1 MLTNTGYRVPEKP
14 ECLMTHRIITDTEKR
29 LWIFFQSHYRSLAFG
44 FSEDGGQTWTSPQEL
59 LPDISGPFSAAAG
72 AGGMVFVVARKTNHP
87 DIYLLVWNGSQWS
100 EGVLPSPGKQVITA
114 SPLVAG
120 GSGQEVHVV
129 YAARGY
135 SSGEWAVKHSLL
147 ETGRGEIF
155 DRPVPLISAPQPE
168 WPPRLEFLRESLY
181 WAGDIAL
188 DSESS
193 LHLACSVFS
202 GSHYQIYHSFCRGAS
217 GQWGAFSPLTAAPFH
232 STHPRLLAG
241 QVNGEIHAFLQREKE
256 GGHTLIGLSRSPEG
270 KWGSEKTIAVNLKG
284 DFPAEPVKTPSG
296 TALYWSYGGGI
307 SRSLFGISCPTEKIV
322 KEKVTS
328 FSACS
333 SLEKVFLACSGLSGD
348 KTAIF
353 VAKDRID

>member
-1 MLTNTGYRVPEKP
+1 MLINTGYRVSRQPDT
-14 ECLMTHRIITDTEKR
+14 LITHRIVADDTHR

-44 FSEDGGQTWTSPQEL
+44 FSEDGGQTWSSPQEL

-72 AGGMVFVVARKTNHP
+72 TGGRIFVVARKTNPP

-100 EGVLPSPGKQVITA
+100 EGILPSPGKQFVTA

-147 ETGRGEIF
+147 DLGRGEIY
-155 DRPVPLISAPQPE
+155 DRHVPPISAPQPQ
-168 WPPRLEFLRESLY
+168 WPSRLEFLRESLY

-188 DSESS
+188 DSENN

-202 GSHYQIYHSFCRGAS
+202 GSHYQIYHSFCSGAS

-232 STHPRLLAG
+232 SSHPRLLAG
-241 QVNGEIHAFLQREKE
+241 QGNREVHAFLQREKE
-256 GGHTLIGLSRSPEG
+256 GGYSLISLSRSPGG
-270 KWGSEKTIAVNLKG
+270 KWGPEKTLAGNLKE
-284 DFPAEPVKTPSG
+284 DFPAEPVITPSG
-296 TALYWSYGGGI
+296 TALYWSDGGGVC
-307 SRSLFGISCPTEKIV
+307 RTLVGISCPTERIV
-322 KEKVTS
+322 KEKATS
-328 FSACS
+328 FSAS
-333 SLEKVFLACSGLSGD
+333 SSREKVFLSCSGLSGD